1 MANMVTVPGVMGQM
15 SEATAKAA
23 GYTNY
28 TVIVN
33 PVPTPA
39 PTYVGV
45 GGGMTWTEPT
55 VEKIAQIKAAQAADY
70 TMPLVIPG
78 LENVGAVGAGD
89 SPASVAAIQAKPQAG
104 TQTVQP
110 SKVFAEA
117 ENLPSVF
124 GKIVKPIQ
132 IAYENQVATEAGKS
146 YDEQVATLPA
156 NTTVTETKQEFVDRA
171 IKEATVTITTTEPQI
186 ANRAQLE
193 KDFLSKGEASIGWNN
208 TADAVKAAGLELPKG
223 KDSKFGEKALTKEDM
238 KAWYTALSAE
248 HKDAVLLSFT
258 PYSLSA
264 NLKKT
269 GTQLASMIPIY
280 GTIKYWDEMNGWQK
294 ALSIGTDILVV
305 APIASGG
312 LKLAGVKPIG
322 DFVPRIGLL
331 QVAEAR
337 IGEMTVR
344 IKKPVILSSANDVAK
359 FEKIK
364 ESVAKEWAW
373 LQHSKMTPK
382 EGEALL
388 PDAVLKQLEGL
399 PYSEKTIIEYP
410 YKFIVSHGQFS
421 TPWGQAIKR
430 PGAITLY
437 SSPIDEA
444 LTEIPGIGKGGYGT
458 SGKMSKEAF
467 EAEVK
472 RVKVANL
479 LEDKPWE
486 MTPEARAAIK
496 RAKEAKVATTTK
508 EATGVKEK
516 FKTITEKKT
525 VTEPSTKA
533 SSETERLETIRR
545 KPKPYTGTT
554 PGIVWAVSALIAK
567 TAVVST
573 GKPMTTTSP
582 EVVKAAEQVQPE
594 INTIIQHAM
603 TGDTAVDAI
612 TQHAIDT
619 TLQNIANTNTEGMT
633 DNQIRNLIEQQVDT
647 TIKTDLTTQQDTK
660 TDQELKTHQAT
671 IAKTATTTAVEIE
684 RTVRTKAKPRII
696 PGGDELQIEHVEGIP
711 PNPGVITYED
721 GIVKVILS
729 PPYREG
735 TEDVGFDRLK
745 VIRKGKGSQEATLKV
760 SGGQAPRLIQ
770 LSRGISKTSIMKG
783 KRMTHTRQGYSG
795 RGPGIIDSQGRV
807 HKQRRG
813 SVI

>member
-28 TVIVN
+28 TVVATN
-33 PVPTPA
+33 PTPA
-39 PTYVGV
+39 PTNVGV

-55 VEKIAQIKAAQAADY
+55 LEKIAQIKAAQAADY
-70 TMPLVIPG
+70 NMPLVVPG
-78 LENVGAVGAGD
+78 LENVGAIGAGD
-89 SPASVAAIQAKPQAG
+89 SPASVAAIQAKPQG
-104 TQTVQP
+104 QVVQP
-110 SKVFAEA
+110 SKVFEEA
-117 ENLPSVF
+117 AQLPSVF
-124 GKIVKPIQ
+124 GKIIKPIQ
-132 IAYENQVATEAGKS
+132 VAFENQVIEQAGKA
-146 YDEQVATLPA
+146 YDEQVAALPA
-156 NTTVTETKQEFVDRA
+156 NTTVTETKQEFTDRS
-171 IKEATVTITTTEPQI
+171 IKEATVTITTPEI
-186 ANRAQLE
+186 ANRVKLE
-193 KDFLSKGEASIGWNN
+193 EDFLSKGEASIGWNN

-223 KDSKFGEKALTKEDM
+223 KDSRFGEKALTKDDM
-238 KAWYTALSAE
+238 AAWYNTLSAND
-248 HKDAVLLSFT
+248 KDAVLLNFA
-258 PYSLSA
+258 PYSAVA
-264 NLKKT
+264 NLKKV
-269 GTQLASMIPIY
+269 GTQLASMVPIY

-322 DFVPRIGLL
+322 DYIPRIGLL

-344 IKKPVILSSANDVAK
+344 ISKPVILSSANDVAK

-364 ESVAKEWAW
+364 EAVAKEWAW
-373 LQHSKMTPK
+373 LQNSKMTPK
-382 EGEALL
+382 EGEALM

-444 LTEIPGIGKGGYGT
+444 LTEIPGIGKVGYGT

-479 LEDKPWE
+479 LEERPWE
-486 MTPEARAAIK
+486 MSPEVRAAMK
-496 RAKEAKVATTTK
+496 KARETKVATATE

-554 PGIVWAVSALIAK
+554 PGIVWAVSALIAS
-567 TAVVST
+567 TATVSS

-594 INTIIQHAM
+594 INTIIKHAM

-619 TLQNIANTNTEGMT
+619 SLQKIANTNTEGMT
-633 DNQIRNLIEQQVDT
+633 DNQIHNLIEQQVDT

-660 TDQELKTHQAT
+660 IAQELKTHQAT
-671 IAKTATTTAVEIE
+671 ITKTATTTAAEIV
-684 RTVRTKAKPRII
+684 RTVRTKTKPKII
-696 PGGDELQIEHVEGIP
+696 PGGNELQIERVEGVP
-711 PNPGVITYED
+711 DNPGIITYED

-735 TEDVGFDRLK
+735 TEDIGFDRLK
-745 VIRKGKGSQEATLKV
+745 VVRRGKGSQESTLRV

-770 LSRGISKTSIMKG
+770 LSRGIAKTSIRNG
-783 KRMTHTRQGYSG
+783 RRMTHTRQGYSG
-795 RGPGIIDSQGRV
+795 RGPGIMDRSGRV